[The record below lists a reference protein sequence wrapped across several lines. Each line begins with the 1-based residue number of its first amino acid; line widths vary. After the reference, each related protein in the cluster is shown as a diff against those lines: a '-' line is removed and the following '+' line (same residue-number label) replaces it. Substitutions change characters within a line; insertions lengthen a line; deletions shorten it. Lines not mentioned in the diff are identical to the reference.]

1 MVGLMSLSSI
11 SRFVNARCLSVLAG
25 GLLVCALAS
34 ARPALAAST
43 PTVDLGHA
51 TGYAVISG
59 ASVANLGDTTV
70 RGDIGAPS
78 APSGFGPGV
87 LVGTMQI
94 APADATAYNDMLT
107 AYSEVQART
116 GGIAFPALPGVTLT
130 PGLYTAGAA
139 VAVAASDIVTLNAGG
154 NPNAVFVIQVNGAL
168 SLAAGAQV
176 KLTGGAQAA
185 NVFWQVNGA
194 FSLAA
199 GAQFAGTVLTSTTGG
214 IGAGSLVNGRVL
226 AQTAVTM
233 NDDEFYSAPPTVTL
247 TGGAATDVN
256 NSTPTIGGTTNVGV
270 SGVVTVTV
278 AGQTLTATPS
288 ALDGSWSVTPMI
300 LANGTY
306 TVVAST
312 TDGAGNVGNATQQLT
327 IDTVPPLIEL
337 NGAPTVLTD
346 NPSATI
352 SGTTDAAP
360 GTLITVNVAAQT
372 LTAVV
377 NGTTIVESVGAQ
389 TLLAVVQSTGTWNVT
404 PVPMGEGARTVT
416 AAVTDPAGN
425 TSTATEQL
433 TVDTVAPAVSI
444 TGGATAL
451 TGNPIP
457 TITGTTDAPSGALV
471 TVTVADQTLTDPVQ
485 PDGTWSVTATHLSDG
500 PHRVVMS
507 VSDAAG
513 NRASA
518 VQTLTVSTVAP
529 VVTITG
535 GASASTTSFSPSVSG
550 STDGVPGSTIT
561 VTVAGQTLTTLVQPD
576 GSWNATA
583 SGVGAGVWLA
593 VATVTDAAGTV
604 GSATQTLTITAGAP
618 GQTGPTGPSG
628 PTGPTGGSGAT
639 GPTGGSGATGPT
651 GGSGATGPTGGS
663 GATGATGGSGATGAT
678 GGSGA
683 TGATGGSGAT
693 GATGTP
699 GATGVSGAT
708 GATGGLGA
716 TGGSGRPG
724 AAGATGATGATGPK
738 GAAGAT
744 GLTLFSAIMASKRG
758 KHVQVRV
765 ALSDPARLTLTV
777 MHGKTVVATM
787 VVAHVKAGRS
797 VLTWNGKVKRGF
809 APRGTYSVVV
819 RAVTASGASARAKT
833 TLRIT

>member
-1 MVGLMSLSSI
+1 MFSYQHSCGLPRHVIL
-11 SRFVNARCLSVLAG
+11 RRAAVALGVVA
-25 GLLVCALAS
+25 VCALAS
-34 ARPALAAST
+34 TPSAFAAST
-43 PTVDLGHA
+43 PTVNLGQA
-51 TGYAVISG
+51 AGYAVMSG
-59 ASVANLGDTTV
+59 ASVANTGDTTV
-70 RGDIGAPS
+70 RGDIGAP
-78 APSGFGPGV
+78 AQPSGFPPGV
-87 LVGTMQI
+87 LVGNMQVGS
-94 APADATAYNDMLT
+94 ADATAYANMLT
-107 AYSEVQART
+107 AYGEVQART
-116 GGIAFPALPGVTLT
+116 GGTAFPALPGVTLT

-139 VAVAASDIVTLNAGG
+139 VAVAASDIVTLDAGG
-154 NPNAVFVIQVNGAL
+154 HPSAVFVIQVNGAL
-168 SLAAGAQV
+168 SLGAGAQV

-194 FSLAA
+194 FSVGA
-199 GAQFAGTVLTSTTGG
+199 GAQFAGTALASTTGT
-214 IGAGSLVNGRVL
+214 IGAGSVVNGRVL

-233 NDDEFYSAPPTVTL
+233 DDDEFYSAPPTVTL
-247 TGGAATDVN
+247 TGGAAADIN
-256 NSTPTIGGTTNVGV
+256 NSTPTISGATNVGT

-288 ALDGSWSVTPMI
+288 ALDGSWSVTPTI
-300 LANGTY
+300 LANSTY
-306 TVVAST
+306 PVVAST
-312 TDGAGNVGNATQQLT
+312 TDGAGNVGSATQQLT
-327 IDTVPPLIEL
+327 IDTVPPLIAL

-352 SGTTDAAP
+352 AGTTDAAP
-360 GTLITVNVAAQT
+360 GTLITVNVGAQT

-389 TLLAVVQSTGTWNVT
+389 TLLAVVQSAGTWNVT

-433 TVDTVAPAVSI
+433 TVDTVAPAASI

-451 TGNPIP
+451 TDNPVP
-457 TITGTTDAPSGALV
+457 TIAGTTDAPLGALV

-485 PDGTWSVTATHLSDG
+485 SDGTWAVTATHLSDG
-500 PHRVVMS
+500 SHRVVMA

-518 VQTLTVSTVAP
+518 VQTLTVDTVAP
-529 VVTITG
+529 IIMITG

-550 STDGVPGSTIT
+550 STDATPGTTIT
-561 VTVAGQTLTTLVQPD
+561 VTVAGQTLTTLVQPN

-583 SGVGAGVWLA
+583 SGVGAGVWLT

-628 PTGPTGGSGAT
+628 
-639 GPTGGSGATGPT
+639 
-651 GGSGATGPTGGS
+651 ATGPTGGS
-663 GATGATGGSGATGAT
+663 GATGATGGSGATGA
-678 GGSGA
+678 SGA
-683 TGATGGSGAT
+683 TGST
-693 GATGTP
+693 GAP

-708 GATGGLGA
+708 GLTGASGASGA
-716 TGGSGRPG
+716 TGVPG
-724 AAGATGATGATGPK
+724 ASGVTGVSGATGAKGGSGATGATGPK

-744 GLTLFSAIMASKRG
+744 GLTLFSAILAAKHG
-758 KHVQVRV
+758 KHVQVGV
-765 ALSDPARLTLTV
+765 ELSNPATLTLTV
-777 MHGKTVVATM
+777 MRGKTVVATM
-787 VVAHVKAGRS
+787 VVAHVKAGHS
-797 VLTWNGKVKRGF
+797 VLSWNGKVKRGF

-819 RAVTASGASARAKT
+819 RAVSASGASATARAA
-833 TLRIT
+833 LRIT